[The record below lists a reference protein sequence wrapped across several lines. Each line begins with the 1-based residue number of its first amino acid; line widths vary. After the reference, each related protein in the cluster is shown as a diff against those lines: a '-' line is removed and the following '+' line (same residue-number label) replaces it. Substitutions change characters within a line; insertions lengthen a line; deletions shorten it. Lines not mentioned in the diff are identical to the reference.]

1 MAPESGSS
9 DTISF
14 AVTIRAWS
22 SLPKATPSGVAPMQN
37 DWTLLPPR
45 LITDRPPVGQLT
57 AGRSAP
63 QRARYSLTKSK
74 IPKSDSYDPYP
85 AGSHSSPPGEAREP
99 SPGAAP
105 HSPPGDIQIWQP
117 NLFRFFTSAQHN
129 QAQKSHG

>member
-57 AGRSAP
+57 AGGNKGNP
-63 QRARYSLTKSK
+63 
-74 IPKSDSYDPYP
+74 
-85 AGSHSSPPGEAREP
+85 GSPPKWVTTRYAPLGEIAIAP
-99 SPGAAP
+99 GWAGTPIVPVTFFSPTG
-105 HSPPGDIQIWQP
+105 I
-117 NLFRFFTSAQHN
+117 TSIRL
-129 QAQKSHG
+129 